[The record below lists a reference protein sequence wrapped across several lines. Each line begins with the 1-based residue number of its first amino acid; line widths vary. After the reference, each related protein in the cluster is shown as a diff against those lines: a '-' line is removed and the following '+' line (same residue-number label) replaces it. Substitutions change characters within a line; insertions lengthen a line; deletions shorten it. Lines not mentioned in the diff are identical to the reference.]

1 MAANID
7 YSNENELNKIKRKEQ
22 TAQDRADSSGIGNES
37 AVEPRPVYIK
47 AGNQTVYPS
56 LQTNAL
62 IAMGNDR
69 PSSILSG
76 HGGEGGTQ
84 CATIDIVAGIA
95 SPVKTELYADP
106 NMKLDAAR
114 IYISQR
120 TDVDNN
126 FELVSG
132 NNGNSKNKSAIAMKA
147 DAIRIIAR
155 EGIKLVTKTDV
166 HNSAGEKIE
175 EHLGVDIIALNNDNS
190 LQPMVLGENLA
201 DCLREIV
208 EQVDQLQNRIQVF
221 IDNQERLNS
230 KIANHTHY
238 GTITSHPVLKLPCVY
253 TLASP
258 QLVVN
263 NLANKVDNFFNV
275 SIGYYGQKVN
285 FAGTINRYLT
295 SGSKFYINSKYNRV
309 N

>member
-7 YSNENELNKIKRKEQ
+7 YSNENEINKQRRKVQNARERSI
-22 TAQDRADSSGIGNES
+22 TSGIGNSS
-37 AVEPRPVYIK
+37 AVEPKPTYIK
-47 AGNQTVYPS
+47 AGNQTIYPS

-62 IAMGNDR
+62 ISMGNDR

-84 CATIDIVAGIA
+84 CATIDIVAGLA

-106 NMKLDAAR
+106 NMKMDAAR

-126 FELVSG
+126 FELVNG
-132 NNGNSKNKSAIAMKA
+132 NAGNSKNKSAIAMKA
-147 DAIRIIAR
+147 DGIRIIAR

-175 EHLGVDIIALNNDNS
+175 ENIGIDIIALNNDDS
-190 LQPMVLGENLA
+190 LQPMVLGENLT
-201 DCLREIV
+201 DCLTEMINQMD
-208 EQVDQLQNRIQVF
+208 ELQNRIQVF
-221 IDNQERLNS
+221 IDNQERFNS
-230 KIANHTHY
+230 KVANHTHY
-238 GTITSHPVLKLPCVY
+238 GTIASHPVLNLPCVS

-275 SIGYYGQKVN
+275 NIGYYGQKVN

-295 SGSKFYINSKYNRV
+295 AGSKRYISSKYNRV

>member
-1 MAANID
+1 MANNID
-7 YSNENELNKIKRKEQ
+7 YSNENELNKRKRKEQ
-22 TAQDRADSSGIGNES
+22 TATQRSITSGIGNES
-37 AVEPRPVYIK
+37 SVEPKPIYIK
-47 AGNQTVYPS
+47 AGNQTLYPS

-69 PSSILSG
+69 PNSILSG

-95 SPVKTELYADP
+95 SAVKTELYADP

-120 TDVDNN
+120 TDVDDN

-132 NNGNSKNKSAIAMKA
+132 NTGNSKNKSAIAMKA

-155 EGIKLVTKTDV
+155 EGIKLVTRTDV
-166 HNSAGEKIE
+166 HNSAGQKTE
-175 EHLGVDIIALNNDNS
+175 ENLGIDIIALNDDKN
-190 LQPMVLGENLA
+190 LQPMVLGENLE
-201 DCLREIV
+201 DCLREMIK
-208 EQVDQLQNRIQVF
+208 QVDELQNRVKIF
-221 IDNQERLNS
+221 IDNQEIFNN
-230 KIANHTHY
+230 KVAIHNHY
-238 GTITSHPVLKLPCVY
+238 GTIKSHPVLKVPCVQ
-253 TLASP
+253 TLSSE
-258 QLVVN
+258 QLVIN
-263 NLANKVDNFFNV
+263 NFANKIDNFFNV
-275 SIGYYGQKVN
+275 CVGYYGQKVN

-295 SGSKFYINSKYNRV
+295 SGSKQYINSKYNRV